1 MRLRRPAGA
10 GAAKAAKAGTVPKA
24 ATVAVLA
31 LLAACTGLPQ
41 PADPPVPV
49 APAPAAAATPPP
61 ALPAAPERAS
71 GWRAGLQP
79 VHARRHLVATAHP
92 LASEVGL
99 ATLRAGGTAA
109 DAALAVQLVLGLVEP
124 QSSGLGGGAFIVHVD
139 ATGRVQT
146 WDGRETAP
154 AAAQPDDLRWI
165 APDDRRP
172 PLPDV
177 RASGRSIG
185 VPGALRALEA
195 LHAQHGRLLWARA
208 FDPAIGLAER
218 GFAVPQRLADAIA
231 THRAQLLR
239 DPDAAALFL
248 NADGS
253 PRAAGSLQ
261 RNPAYAATLRTLAT
275 QGAGAFYRGPIADD
289 IVAEVRRSEAGPA
302 APGPL
307 TPGRMTAADLAG
319 YRAVERAPVCNP
331 YRRWVVCGMG
341 PPSSGGIA
349 VGQVLG
355 LLEALGPAPVPAASP
370 TPSLDPD
377 AVHRLA
383 EALRLAFADRNRYVA
398 DTDVV
403 PLPGRGAATLLD
415 PAYLRQRAALIQP
428 GRSLGV
434 APAGRFDT
442 QARGTHAGTEHG
454 TSHVSIVDRW
464 GNAVAMTSSVEAS
477 LGAWRVVRGMV
488 LNNQL
493 TDFAAQPADADGP
506 VANRL
511 QGGKRPRSSM
521 APTLVFDRAS
531 GDAADSARGAL
542 RMVTGSPGG
551 AAIIPFVA
559 QTLVALLDGE
569 RDAQAATAL
578 PRVASFNTPATVL
591 ERDHPDTAATEA
603 LAAALTAR
611 GHTVVRAPLT
621 SGVATILRVPGG
633 WQGGVDPRREGAA
646 LGD

>member
-1 MRLRRPAGA
+1 MRLRRRAGA
-10 GAAKAAKAGTVPKA
+10 MVAPLAA
-24 ATVAVLA
+24 A
-31 LLAACTGLPQ
+31 LLLGACTGLPQ
-41 PADPPVPV
+41 PADPP
-49 APAPAAAATPPP
+49 ALPPP
-61 ALPAAPERAS
+61 ALAAAAKPPPAIPAAPERAS

-79 VHARRHLVATAHP
+79 VQAAQHMVVTAHP

-99 ATLRAGGTAA
+99 ATLRAGGSAA

-139 ATGRVQT
+139 AAGRVQT

-154 AAAQPDDLRWI
+154 AAALPDDLRWI
-165 APDDRRP
+165 SADDRRT

-177 RASGRSIG
+177 RASGRSMG

-195 LHAQHGRLLWARA
+195 LHAQHGRLPWAQA
-208 FDPAIGLAER
+208 FGPAIGLAER
-218 GFAVPQRLADAIA
+218 GFPVPQRLADAIA
-231 THRAQLLR
+231 THRTQLLR

-248 NADGS
+248 HPDGS
-253 PRAAGSLQ
+253 PRAAGSGL
-261 RNPAYAATLRTLAT
+261 RNPAYAATLRTLAAE
-275 QGAGAFYRGPIADD
+275 GAGAFYRGPIADD
-289 IVAEVRRSEAGPA
+289 IVAEAQRAQAGPA

-319 YRAVERAPVCNP
+319 YRAVERAPVCSA
-331 YRRWVVCGMG
+331 YRQWEVCGMG

-355 LLEALGPAPVPAASP
+355 LLAAAPPASSGPE
-370 TPSLDPD
+370 
-377 AVHRLA
+377 AVHRLV

-398 DTDVV
+398 DTDFV
-403 PLPGRGAATLLD
+403 PLPGQGAATLLD
-415 PAYLRQRAALIQP
+415 PAYLRSRAALIQP
-428 GRSLGV
+428 DRSLGV
-434 APAGRFDT
+434 APAGRFDV
-442 QARGTHAGTEHG
+442 QARGMHAGVEHG

-464 GNAVAMTSSVEAS
+464 GNAVAMTTTVEAS
-477 LGAWRVVRGMV
+477 LGAWRVVRGFV

-493 TDFAAQPADADGP
+493 TDFSAQPADADGP

-531 GDAADSARGAL
+531 DGTRGAL
-542 RMVTGSPGG
+542 RAVTGSPGG
-551 AAIIPFVA
+551 AAIIAFVA
-559 QTLVALLDGE
+559 QTLVALKEGRL
-569 RDAQAATAL
+569 DAQAATEM
-578 PRVASFNTPATVL
+578 PRVGAFNTPATVL
-591 ERDHPDTAATEA
+591 ERDHPDS
-603 LAAALTAR
+603 AALDTLEVALRAR
-611 GHTVVRAPLT
+611 GHRVVRAPMT

-633 WQGGVDPRREGAA
+633 WQGGADPRREGQA